1 MFDKGDCWWLSTHQ
15 LTTPMISYESIVK
28 SISENLRPKQED
40 GTSTNMS
47 DAISDVGGQL
57 QEFNLLFTDRATLRM
72 HTQSSSQTS
81 EHSPLIKENSTT
93 CYPIVPVTVRE
104 NVRFRKILQPIS
116 AHHSEKTK
124 NPRCDEGIGGKCTQ
138 FRGDRGYFD
147 EHYLSVTVP
156 TPLALT
162 ARSIMVEE
170 LGTAGIK
177 ISAIHR

>member
-1 MFDKGDCWWLSTHQ
+1 
-15 LTTPMISYESIVK
+15 MISYERFVK

-40 GTSTNMS
+40 GASTNMS
-47 DAISDVGGQL
+47 DAISDVGGHL
-57 QEFNLLFTDRATLRM
+57 QEFNLLLTERATLRM
-72 HTQSSSQTS
+72 YTESSSQTS
-81 EHSPLIKENSTT
+81 LEVDDSPLTEENSTT
-93 CYPIVPVTVRE
+93 CNPIVPVTVRE

-124 NPRCDEGIGGKCTQ
+124 NSRGDEGIGRKCDQ

-156 TPLALT
+156 TPLILT

-170 LGTAGIK
+170 LGAAGIK

>member
-1 MFDKGDCWWLSTHQ
+1 
-15 LTTPMISYESIVK
+15 MISYERFVK

-57 QEFNLLFTDRATLRM
+57 QEFNLLFTERATLRM
-72 HTQSSSQTS
+72 YTQSLRQTS
-81 EHSPLIKENSTT
+81 EHSPRIKENSIT
-93 CYPIVPVTVRE
+93 CNPIVPVAVRENVKE

-124 NPRCDEGIGGKCTQ
+124 NSRCDEGIGGKCTQ

-156 TPLALT
+156 TPLTFT